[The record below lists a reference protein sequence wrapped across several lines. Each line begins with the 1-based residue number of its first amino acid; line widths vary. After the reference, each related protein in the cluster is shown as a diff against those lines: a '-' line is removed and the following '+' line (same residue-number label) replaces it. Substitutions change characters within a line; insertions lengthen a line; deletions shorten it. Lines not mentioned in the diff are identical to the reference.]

1 MQNGEKISKTLLL
14 NGHMSSAH
22 EPWKGSTKKISEKK
36 NSENFSEKLF
46 LQNIKFLTPSLFI
59 INYCNYYVNPLLHQ
73 NKDCIRL
80 NSSAI
85 IDQLTITIR
94 F

>member
-1 MQNGEKISKTLLL
+1 MNPRKDQQ
-14 NGHMSSAH
+14 
-22 EPWKGSTKKISEKK
+22 KKFQKK

-85 IDQLTITIR
+85 IDHLTITIR
-94 F
+94 FEFQANHTTAQDK